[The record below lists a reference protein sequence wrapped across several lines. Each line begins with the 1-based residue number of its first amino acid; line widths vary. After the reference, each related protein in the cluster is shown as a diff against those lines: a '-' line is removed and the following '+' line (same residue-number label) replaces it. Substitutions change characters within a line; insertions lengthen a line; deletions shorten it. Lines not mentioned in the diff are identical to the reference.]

1 MCFELLGLDVILD
14 SKGKPIL
21 LEVNHTPSFSTD
33 EGPVKKKQPT
43 AGTMQGLLEVEE
55 SYPIP
60 KAEDVGVDWL
70 VKSNAIHDSLQIMG
84 VTVKMR
90 NKLKNMRKKDMEK
103 RVLTGVR

>member
-33 EGPVKKKQPT
+33 EGVVRKKPP
-43 AGTMQGLLEVEE
+43 ASGTMHGLLEVEE
-55 SYPIP
+55 TNQIP

-70 VKSNAIHDSLQIMG
+70 VKSNAIHDSL
-84 VTVKMR
+84 
-90 NKLKNMRKKDMEK
+90 
-103 RVLTGVR
+103 